1 MPSWNEHSSRFTH
14 AAGDSVRRVFV
25 FAGQRPGLLTRIVML
40 GAVLALFTIALII
53 LVPFLVIGAVV
64 VGFLW
69 VSAQVRAVFGR
80 AHAPG
85 GALDRRRNVRVI
97 QRDDSP

>member
-14 AAGDSVRRVFV
+14 AAGDNVRRVFLY
-25 FAGQRPGLLTRIVML
+25 AGQRPSLPARILML
-40 GAVLALFTIALII
+40 AVVLALFAVGLIVLI
-53 LVPFLVIGAVV
+53 PFLVIAAII

-69 VSAQVRAVFGR
+69 ASAKIRGLFGQAR
-80 AHAPG
+80 APG

-97 QRDDSP
+97 NRDDPP